1 MCSSA
6 THPPSTWDP
15 RYRFTNGDK
24 GRVMS
29 GLIMEP
35 ARFDA
40 GSTQVLI
47 GGNLAVRL
55 TTPTSHNQ
63 NNAISAVLVPSQT
76 VVLIS
81 S

>member
-1 MCSSA
+1 
-6 THPPSTWDP
+6 
-15 RYRFTNGDK
+15 
-24 GRVMS
+24 MS